1 MRALLSIL
9 VATAALGSS
18 VASADQ
24 CQLVDSQ
31 VATRAAE
38 LARKSSSVIEFCEPC
53 RGGVQRGPF
62 SIGKVEIKD
71 RQVEINGVAVD
82 LAYTFLHTSGG
93 EYTNLALAAGCPA
106 HGVSRTLRSTQRP
119 QAPPAPLAPPSPR
132 VPAAPRPPV
141 VRVTAPEDLGGTW
154 NVSIRGS
161 VTTCAALPAKRN
173 ATWTIAVADGTLSLI
188 TDAGRELVAP
198 LPAVVRQSLRVDLQD
213 HKQPQAGVL
222 QVNQSLKDHFY
233 GKLVQVERGSRA
245 TSCATVFDVMATRA
259 P

>member
-62 SIGKVEIKD
+62 SIGKVEIKN
-71 RQVEINGVAVD
+71 RQVEINGVAID
-82 LAYTFLHTSGG
+82 LAYTFVHTSGG
-93 EYTNLALAAGCPA
+93 EYTNLALAAGCAA
-106 HGVSRTLRSTQRP
+106 HGVSRTIRSTQSP
-119 QAPPAPLAPPSPR
+119 QPPLAPPQPR
-132 VPAAPRPPV
+132 VPAAPRPTMA
-141 VRVTAPEDLGGTW
+141 RVTAPEDLGGTW
-154 NVSIRGS
+154 KVSVRGTVS
-161 VTTCAALPAKRN
+161 TCGALPAMRN
-173 ATWTIAVADGTLSLI
+173 AVWTLAIADGTLSLMM
-188 TDAGRELVAP
+188 DAGRELVAP
-198 LPAVVRQSLRVDLQD
+198 LPVLERQSLRVELQD
-213 HKQPQAGVL
+213 PKQPQAVVL
-222 QVNQSLKDHFY
+222 QANQSLKDHFY
-233 GKLVQVERGSRA
+233 GKLVQVERGSRG
-245 TSCATVFDVMATRA
+245 TSCATVYDVMANRA

>member
-18 VASADQ
+18 AASADQ

-31 VATRAAE
+31 VAARAAE
-38 LARKSSSVIEFCEPC
+38 LARKSASVIELCEPC

-62 SIGKVEIKD
+62 SIDKVEIKN

-82 LAYTFLHTSGG
+82 LAYTFLHTGGG

-106 HGVSRTLRSTQRP
+106 HGVSRTIRSTQAPQRP
-119 QAPPAPLAPPSPR
+119 VAPPRPR
-132 VPAAPRPPV
+132 VPPMPRTPV
-141 VRVTAPEDLGGTW
+141 TRVSAPEDLGGTW
-154 NVSIRGS
+154 NVTIRGA
-161 VTTCAALPAKRN
+161 VTTCAAMPAKRN
-173 ATWTIAVADGTLSLI
+173 ATWTIAVAGGTLSLI

-198 LPAVVRQSLRVDLQD
+198 LPSIDRQTLRVELKD

-222 QVNQSLKDHFY
+222 QVNQNLKDHFF
-233 GKLVQVERGSRA
+233 GKLVEVERGSRA
-245 TSCATVFDVMATRA
+245 TSCATVYDVMAARV

>member
-31 VATRAAE
+31 VAARAAE
-38 LARKSSSVIEFCEPC
+38 LARKSASVIEYCEPC

-62 SIGKVEIKD
+62 SIEKVEIRN

-106 HGVSRTLRSTQRP
+106 RGVSRAIRSTQAP
-119 QAPPAPLAPPSPR
+119 QRPLAPPQPR
-132 VPAAPRPPV
+132 VPLTPRMPV
-141 VRVTAPEDLGGTW
+141 VRVSAPEDLGGTW
-154 NVSIRGS
+154 NVTVRGT
-161 VTTCAALPAKRN
+161 VTTCPAMPAKRS
-173 ATWTIAVADGTLSLI
+173 ATWTVAVAGGTFSLM

-198 LPAVVRQSLRVDLQD
+198 LPALDRQMLRVDLQD
-213 HKQPQAGVL
+213 HKQPQASVL

-233 GKLVQVERGSRA
+233 GKLVEVERGAR
-245 TSCATVFDVMATRA
+245 TSCATVYDVMATRA

>member
-1 MRALLSIL
+1 MRAILSIV

-31 VATRAAE
+31 VAARAVE
-38 LARKSSSVIEFCEPC
+38 LARKSSSVIELCEPC

-62 SIGKVEIKD
+62 SIEKVEIKN
-71 RQVEINGVAVD
+71 RQVEINGEAVD

-93 EYTNLALAAGCPA
+93 EYTNLAMAAGCPA
-106 HGVSRTLRSTQRP
+106 KGVSRTIRSTQAP
-119 QAPPAPLAPPSPR
+119 QPPMAPLPPR
-132 VPAAPRPPV
+132 VPAAPRPAIA
-141 VRVTAPEDLGGTW
+141 RVSAPEELGGTW
-154 NVSIRGS
+154 NVSVRGT

-173 ATWTIAVADGTLSLI
+173 ATWTIAIADGTLSLI
-188 TDAGRELVAP
+188 MDGRELVAA
-198 LPAVVRQSLRVDLQD
+198 LPALERQSVRVDLKD
-213 HKQPQAGVL
+213 AKQPQASVL

-233 GKLVQVERGSRA
+233 GKLVQVERGARGA
-245 TSCATVFDVMATRA
+245 SCATVYDVMANRA